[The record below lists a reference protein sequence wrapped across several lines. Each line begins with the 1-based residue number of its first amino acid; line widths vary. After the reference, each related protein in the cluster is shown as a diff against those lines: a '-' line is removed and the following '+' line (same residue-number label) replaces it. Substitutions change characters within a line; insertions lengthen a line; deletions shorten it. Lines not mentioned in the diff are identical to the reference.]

1 MKECCFDTSGFS
13 NPLETMPEDIHVAI
27 WSQVREVIAS
37 GIVAV
42 TPEIYAELERLRG
55 ELGDCIRNNKS
66 QMVLE
71 VGEGSWDWH
80 SFTTNSAAMINSY
93 RAFISEYNGDI
104 KGTVG
109 MNDVSIVA
117 LAKTLRVPLVSME
130 IRVMAPGNT
139 SQRKRRIPD
148 LCDSEGVEHLTF
160 TEFLR
165 SRNIRG

>member
-130 IRVMAPGNT
+130 WRYESWLLATRASGKGEYRICVT
-139 SQRKRRIPD
+139 RKGSNI
-148 LCDSEGVEHLTF
+148 S
-160 TEFLR
+160 R
-165 SRNIRG
+165 SRSS